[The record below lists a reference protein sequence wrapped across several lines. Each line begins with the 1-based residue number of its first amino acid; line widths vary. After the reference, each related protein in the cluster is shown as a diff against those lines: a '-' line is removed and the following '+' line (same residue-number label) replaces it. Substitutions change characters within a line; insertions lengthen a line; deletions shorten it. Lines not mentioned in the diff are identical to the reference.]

1 MIDTPQLPRQKEHF
15 LICLWGN
22 KFPSPKHHTGS
33 SCDLFPRQTNLRGRE
48 FKSEALL
55 PTGCPT
61 PFLHLAPAPVHSV
74 GPGRGLVQWGYSC
87 LYLLAPPL
95 CSSCK
100 HRLLAADGQQ
110 SPRGLIPGPFVPSL
124 SLPHSLWR
132 KVKEEGRNKEWKTEW
147 GWSGML
153 VTLSKVAL

>member
-33 SCDLFPRQTNLRGRE
+33 SCDLFPSQTNLRGRV

-100 HRLLAADGQQ
+100 HRLLAGWWSAESKRPD
-110 SPRGLIPGPFVPSL
+110 SRSL
-124 SLPHSLWR
+124 CSFSLPHSLWR

-147 GWSGML
+147 GWNGML
-153 VTLSKVAL
+153 VTLNKVAL